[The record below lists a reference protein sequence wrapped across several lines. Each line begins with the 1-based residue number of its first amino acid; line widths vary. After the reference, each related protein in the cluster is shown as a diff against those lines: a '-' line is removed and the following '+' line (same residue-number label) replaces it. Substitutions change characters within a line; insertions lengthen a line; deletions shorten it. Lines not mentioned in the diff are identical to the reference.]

1 MKRVCCDLS
10 TLRSRGE
17 RHQKAWVMLR
27 KKLKREPVTVSGCAP
42 SDDFRIVG
50 GAGAEPELCKVR
62 IGVSEVEA
70 QVRERY

>member
-1 MKRVCCDLS
+1 MKRVCCGLS

-17 RHQKAWVMLR
+17 RHQKAWLMLR
-27 KKLKREPVTVSGCAP
+27 KKRKRGPVTVCGCTP
-42 SDDFRIVG
+42 SDDFRMVG
-50 GAGAEPELCKVR
+50 GAGAEPELYKVR

>member
-1 MKRVCCDLS
+1 
-10 TLRSRGE
+10 
-17 RHQKAWVMLR
+17 MLR